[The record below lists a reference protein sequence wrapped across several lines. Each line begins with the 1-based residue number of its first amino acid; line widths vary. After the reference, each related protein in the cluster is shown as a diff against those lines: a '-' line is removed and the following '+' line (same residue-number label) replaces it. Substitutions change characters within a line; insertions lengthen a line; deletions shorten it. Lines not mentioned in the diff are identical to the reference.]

1 MSGDAAPIT
10 NIPARVTVEELALA
24 LDLDVSAVRAVLAAR
39 NEPSSPADIVGS
51 DEALAVAGAL
61 GVPVSIEARDL
72 ALETLYQA
80 ESGGE
85 IADVGGMKGRVGFL
99 VKGVLEHKEALDH
112 EIESASEHW
121 SVARMPIIDRSILR
135 LSLFELRHS
144 KETPTAVVVS
154 EAVRLARTYST
165 ERSGSFVNGV
175 LASLARAARS

>member
-24 LDLDVSAVRAVLAAR
+24 LDVDVSAVRAVLAAR

-61 GVPVSIEARDL
+61 GIPVSIEARDL

-80 ESGGE
+80 EIGGE
-85 IADVGGMKGRVGFL
+85 IADVAGMKGRVGFL
-99 VKGVLEHKEALDH
+99 VKGVLEHKENLDH

-121 SVARMPIIDRSILR
+121 SVARMPIIDRS
-135 LSLFELRHS
+135 
-144 KETPTAVVVS
+144 TAVVVS